1 MIDVRV
7 LDKSSEEE
15 MVACFLLG
23 ELTSER
29 FGARIRAALAA
40 TGLSE
45 QLLTEPDLRDD
56 VANEARSRLLGATRG
71 YRQNRDVFDEAF
83 PGSIRWIRAELDP
96 SELMQVRYI
105 EYSYWHELSG
115 GSRLAADAARRIAD
129 GVRAFDVPNDRFLSA
144 AQALRRGE
152 QFPPLI
158 LVGARTDALV
168 CLEGNLRLT
177 AHAVGGFSVRVECLV
192 GTAPSMNRWSRL
204 PNLAAGS

>member
-1 MIDVRV
+1 
-7 LDKSSEEE
+7 
-15 MVACFLLG
+15 
-23 ELTSER
+23 
-29 FGARIRAALAA
+29 LAA

-115 GSRLAADAARRIAD
+115 GSRLPVDAAGRIAD
-129 GVRAFDVPNDRFLSA
+129 GVRAFDVPNHRFRSA

-152 QFPPLI
+152 RFAPLI
-158 LVGARTDALV
+158 LVGTCPDDLV

-177 AHAVGGFSVRVECLV
+177 AHAVAGFPMSAECLV
-192 GTAPSMNRWSRL
+192 GTAPSMNRWSHL
-204 PNLAAGS
+204 PDLAAGS